1 MDIIVQKFGGTSVST
16 EERRKQVIKK
26 ISKAIESGLKPVVVV
41 SAMGRAGEPYATD
54 TLLSLVDDNFK
65 ENNKAAQDLLMCC
78 GEIIS
83 SVVMCN
89 DLYKHGITAVPLT
102 GGQAGIITNSNFTDA
117 QSIKV
122 DTTNIMKIVESGKV
136 PVITG
141 FQGVTENGFF
151 TTLGRGGSDTSACIL
166 GVALKAK
173 EIAIYTDVDGIMTA
187 DPRVV
192 EDASLINEMTY
203 NEVFQ
208 LADHGA
214 KVIHPKAV
222 EIAKRG
228 NVPLI
233 IKNTMSECK
242 GTVIK
247 SNVSEEEKRLI
258 SGITHLNNRIQV
270 RVRLSENRDSKSYR
284 SLLKLLAKN
293 HISLD
298 LINIFP
304 EHQMFTIDA
313 SEKEKLNEIMNK
325 AGIKYSIIEGCSTIA
340 IVGAGMNGVPGVMA
354 SIINTLTSNEIEV
367 LQTTDSNMTIWCLI
381 YTSKVKEAI
390 RLLHKEF
397 NLGNTKIAIDNTYL
411 AKTEEEKENI
421 YQQFNKIACKILCE
435 GK

>member
-298 LINIFP
+298 LINIFL

-397 NLGNTKIAIDNTYL
+397 NLGNIN
-411 AKTEEEKENI
+411 
-421 YQQFNKIACKILCE
+421 
-435 GK
+435 

>member
-242 GTVIK
+242 ATVIK

-397 NLGNTKIAIDNTYL
+397 NLGNIN
-411 AKTEEEKENI
+411 
-421 YQQFNKIACKILCE
+421 
-435 GK
+435 

>member
-1 MDIIVQKFGGTSVST
+1 MNIIVQKFGGTSVST

-26 ISKAIESGLKPVVVV
+26 IGKAIENGFKPVVVV
-41 SAMGRAGEPYATD
+41 SAMGRMGEPYATD
-54 TLLSLVDDNFK
+54 TLLSLVDSNFK
-65 ENNKAAQDLLMCC
+65 NNNKSAQDLLMCC

-102 GGQAGIITNSNFTDA
+102 GGQAGIITNEVHTDA
-117 QSIKV
+117 QAIDV
-122 DTTNIMKIVESGKV
+122 DTHNIIKILEAGKV
-136 PVITG
+136 PVVTG
-141 FQGVTENGFF
+141 FQGVTRNGFF

-173 EIAIYTDVDGIMTA
+173 EIDIYTDVDGIMTA
-187 DPRVV
+187 DPRMV

-208 LADHGA
+208 LADQGA

-222 EIAKRG
+222 ALAKKG
-228 NVPLI
+228 NVPLV
-233 IKNTMSECK
+233 IKNTMNDSK

-270 RVRLSENRDSKSYR
+270 RVRLSENKGKSSYR
-284 SLLKLLAKN
+284 SLLELLAKN

-304 EHQMFTIDA
+304 EHQMFTIDS
-313 SEKEKLNEIMNK
+313 SEKDKLSEIMSK
-325 AGIKYSIIEGCSTIA
+325 ADIKYTTIEECSTIA
-340 IVGAGMNGVPGVMA
+340 VVGAGMNGVPGVMA
-354 SIINTLTSNEIEV
+354 RIINTLTSNEIEI

-381 YTSKVKEAI
+381 YTKKVPDAI

-397 NLGNTKIAIDNTYL
+397 GLGK
-411 AKTEEEKENI
+411 
-421 YQQFNKIACKILCE
+421 
-435 GK
+435 

>member
-1 MDIIVQKFGGTSVST
+1 MNIIVQKFGGTSVST

-26 ISKAIESGLKPVVVV
+26 IGKAIENGFKPVVVV
-41 SAMGRAGEPYATD
+41 SAMGRMGEPYATD
-54 TLLSLVDDNFK
+54 TLLSLVDSNFK
-65 ENNKAAQDLLMCC
+65 NNNKSAQDLLMCC

-83 SVVMCN
+83 SVVLCN

-102 GGQAGIITNSNFTDA
+102 GGQAGIITNEVHTDA
-117 QSIKV
+117 QAIDV
-122 DTTNIMKIVESGKV
+122 DTHNIIKILEAGKV
-136 PVITG
+136 PVVTG
-141 FQGVTENGFF
+141 FQGVTRNGFF

-173 EIAIYTDVDGIMTA
+173 EIDIYTDVDGIMTA
-187 DPRVV
+187 DPRMV

-208 LADHGA
+208 LADQGA

-222 EIAKRG
+222 ALAKKG
-228 NVPLI
+228 NVPLV
-233 IKNTMSECK
+233 IKNTMNDSK

-270 RVRLSENRDSKSYR
+270 RVRLSENKGKSSYR
-284 SLLKLLAKN
+284 SLLELLAKN

-304 EHQMFTIDA
+304 EHQMFTIDS
-313 SEKEKLNEIMNK
+313 SEKDKLSEIMSK
-325 AGIKYSIIEGCSTIA
+325 ADIKYTTIEECSTIA
-340 IVGAGMNGVPGVMA
+340 VVGAGMNGVPGVMA
-354 SIINTLTSNEIEV
+354 RIINTLTSNEIEI

-381 YTSKVKEAI
+381 YTKKVPDAI
-390 RLLHKEF
+390 RLLHNEF
-397 NLGNTKIAIDNTYL
+397 VLGK
-411 AKTEEEKENI
+411 
-421 YQQFNKIACKILCE
+421 
-435 GK
+435 

>member
-304 EHQMFTIDA
+304 EHQMFTIYA

-397 NLGNTKIAIDNTYL
+397 NLGNIN
-411 AKTEEEKENI
+411 
-421 YQQFNKIACKILCE
+421 
-435 GK
+435 

>member
-41 SAMGRAGEPYATD
+41 SAMERAGEPYATD

-397 NLGNTKIAIDNTYL
+397 NLGNIN
-411 AKTEEEKENI
+411 
-421 YQQFNKIACKILCE
+421 
-435 GK
+435 

>member
-16 EERRKQVIKK
+16 EKRRKQVIKK
-26 ISKAIESGLKPVVVV
+26 VSKAIESGLKPVVVV

-65 ENNKAAQDLLMCC
+65 ENNKNSQDLLMCC

-89 DLYKHGITAVPLT
+89 DLYKHGISAVPLT
-102 GGQAGIITNSNFTDA
+102 GGQAGIVTNSSFTNA
-117 QSIKV
+117 QYIKV
-122 DTTNIMKIVESGKV
+122 DTTNIMKIVEAGKV

-141 FQGVTENGFF
+141 FQGITEDGFF

-192 EDASLINEMTY
+192 KDASLINEMTY

-222 EIAKRG
+222 EIAKKG
-228 NVPLI
+228 NIPLV
-233 IKNTMSECK
+233 IKNTMSNCK
-242 GTVIK
+242 GTMIK
-247 SNVSEEEKRLI
+247 SSISEEEKRLI

-270 RVRLSENRDSKSYR
+270 RVRLSENKKSKSYR
-284 SLLKLLAKN
+284 NLLELLAKN
-293 HISLD
+293 NISLD

-325 AGIKYSIIEGCSTIA
+325 AEIKYSIIEGCSTIA
-340 IVGAGMNGVPGVMA
+340 VIGAGMNGVPGVMA

-381 YTSKVKEAI
+381 YTSKVNDAI

-397 NLGNTKIAIDNTYL
+397 NLGNIN
-411 AKTEEEKENI
+411 
-421 YQQFNKIACKILCE
+421 
-435 GK
+435 

>member
-1 MDIIVQKFGGTSVST
+1 MNIIVQKFGGTSVST
-16 EERRKQVIKK
+16 EERRKQVINK
-26 ISKAIESGLKPVVVV
+26 IGKAIENGLKPVVVV
-41 SAMGRAGEPYATD
+41 SAMGRMGEAYATD
-54 TLLSLVDDNFK
+54 TLLSLVDNNFK
-65 ENNKAAQDLLMCC
+65 DNNKSAQDLLMCC

-83 SVVMCN
+83 SVVLCN

-102 GGQAGIITNSNFTDA
+102 GGQAGIITNNVHTDA
-117 QSIKV
+117 QAIDV
-122 DTTNIMKIVESGKV
+122 DTRNIMKVLEEGKV
-136 PVITG
+136 PVVTG
-141 FQGVTENGFF
+141 FQGVTKDGFF

-173 EIAIYTDVDGIMTA
+173 EIDIYTDVDGIMTA
-187 DPRVV
+187 DPRIV

-208 LADHGA
+208 LADQGA

-222 EIAKRG
+222 DLAKKG
-228 NVPLI
+228 NVPLV
-233 IKNTMSECK
+233 IKNTMSDSK
-242 GTVIK
+242 GTIIK

-270 RVRLSENRDSKSYR
+270 RVRLVDNKDKGTYR
-284 SLLKLLAKN
+284 NLLELLAKN

-313 SEKEKLNEIMNK
+313 TEKEKLSEIMSK
-325 AGIKYSIIEGCSTIA
+325 AEIKYTIIENCSTVA

-354 SIINTLTSNEIEV
+354 RIINTLTSNNIEI

-381 YTSKVKEAI
+381 DTKNVSEAV
-390 RLLHKEF
+390 RLLHSEF
-397 NLGNTKIAIDNTYL
+397 GLGK
-411 AKTEEEKENI
+411 
-421 YQQFNKIACKILCE
+421 
-435 GK
+435 

>member
-1 MDIIVQKFGGTSVST
+1 MNIIVQKFGGTSVST

-26 ISKAIESGLKPVVVV
+26 IGKAIESGLKPVVVV
-41 SAMGRAGEPYATD
+41 SAMGRKGDPYA
-54 TLLSLVDDNFK
+54 TLLSLVDNNFK
-65 ENNKAAQDLLMCC
+65 NNNKSAQDLLMCC

-83 SVVMCN
+83 SVVLCN

-102 GGQAGIITNSNFTDA
+102 GGQAGIITNSVHTDA
-117 QSIKV
+117 QAIDV
-122 DTTNIMKIVESGKV
+122 DTHNIIKILESGKV
-136 PVITG
+136 PVVTG
-141 FQGVTENGFF
+141 FQGVTKDGFF

-173 EIAIYTDVDGIMTA
+173 EIDIYTDVDGIMTA
-187 DPRVV
+187 DPRMV

-208 LADHGA
+208 LADQGA

-222 EIAKRG
+222 DLAKKG
-228 NVPLI
+228 NVPLV
-233 IKNTMSECK
+233 IKNTMNDSK
-242 GTVIK
+242 GTMIK

-270 RVRLSENRDSKSYR
+270 RVRLSDNKGKGSYR
-284 SLLKLLAKN
+284 NLLELLAKN

-313 SEKEKLNEIMNK
+313 TEKDKLSEIMSK
-325 AGIKYSIIEGCSTIA
+325 AEIKYTTIEDCSTIA

-354 SIINTLTSNEIEV
+354 RIINTLTSNEIEV

-381 YTSKVKEAI
+381 DSKKVPEAI
-390 RLLHKEF
+390 RLLHSEF
-397 NLGNTKIAIDNTYL
+397 GLGK
-411 AKTEEEKENI
+411 
-421 YQQFNKIACKILCE
+421 
-435 GK
+435 

>member
-1 MDIIVQKFGGTSVST
+1 MD
-16 EERRKQVIKK
+16 
-26 ISKAIESGLKPVVVV
+26 AIHT
-41 SAMGRAGEPYATD
+41 TD
-54 TLLSLVDDNFK
+54 TFNRLDHCCICFLLVDGNFK
-65 ENNKAAQDLLMCC
+65 ENNKAAQDLLMCF

-166 GVALKAK
+166 GV
-173 EIAIYTDVDGIMTA
+173 
-187 DPRVV
+187 
-192 EDASLINEMTY
+192 
-203 NEVFQ
+203 
-208 LADHGA
+208 
-214 KVIHPKAV
+214 

-228 NVPLI
+228 NVPLV

-284 SLLKLLAKN
+284 SLL
-293 HISLD
+293 
-298 LINIFP
+298 
-304 EHQMFTIDA
+304 T
-313 SEKEKLNEIMNK
+313 
-325 AGIKYSIIEGCSTIA
+325 
-340 IVGAGMNGVPGVMA
+340 
-354 SIINTLTSNEIEV
+354 
-367 LQTTDSNMTIWCLI
+367 
-381 YTSKVKEAI
+381 
-390 RLLHKEF
+390 
-397 NLGNTKIAIDNTYL
+397 
-411 AKTEEEKENI
+411 
-421 YQQFNKIACKILCE
+421 
-435 GK
+435 

>member
-89 DLYKHGITAVPLT
+89 DLYKYGITAVPLT

-397 NLGNTKIAIDNTYL
+397 NLGNIN
-411 AKTEEEKENI
+411 
-421 YQQFNKIACKILCE
+421 
-435 GK
+435 

>member
-1 MDIIVQKFGGTSVST
+1 MNIIVQKFGGTSVST

-26 ISKAIESGLKPVVVV
+26 IGEAIENGFKPVVVV
-41 SAMGRAGEPYATD
+41 SAMGRMGEPYATD
-54 TLLSLVDDNFK
+54 TLLSLVDSNFK
-65 ENNKAAQDLLMCC
+65 NNNKSAQDLLMCC

-83 SVVMCN
+83 SVVLCN

-102 GGQAGIITNSNFTDA
+102 GGQAGIITNEVHTDA
-117 QSIKV
+117 QAIDV
-122 DTTNIMKIVESGKV
+122 DTHNIIKILEAGKV
-136 PVITG
+136 PVVTG
-141 FQGVTENGFF
+141 FQGVTRNGFF

-173 EIAIYTDVDGIMTA
+173 EIDIYTDVDGIMTA
-187 DPRVV
+187 DPRMV

-208 LADHGA
+208 LADQGA

-222 EIAKRG
+222 ALAKKG
-228 NVPLI
+228 NVPLV
-233 IKNTMSECK
+233 IKNTMNDSK

-270 RVRLSENRDSKSYR
+270 RVRLSENKGKSSYR
-284 SLLKLLAKN
+284 SLLELLAKN

-304 EHQMFTIDA
+304 EHQMFTIDS
-313 SEKEKLNEIMNK
+313 SEKDKLSEIMSK
-325 AGIKYSIIEGCSTIA
+325 ADIKYTTIEECSTIA
-340 IVGAGMNGVPGVMA
+340 VVGAGMNGVPGVMA
-354 SIINTLTSNEIEV
+354 RIINTLTSNEIEI

-381 YTSKVKEAI
+381 YTKKVPDAI

-397 NLGNTKIAIDNTYL
+397 GLGK
-411 AKTEEEKENI
+411 
-421 YQQFNKIACKILCE
+421 
-435 GK
+435 

>member
-54 TLLSLVDDNFK
+54 TLLSLVDGNFK

-228 NVPLI
+228 NVPLV

-298 LINIFP
+298 LINICP
-304 EHQMFTIDA
+304 EHQIFTIYA
-313 SEKEKLNEIMNK
+313 SEK
-325 AGIKYSIIEGCSTIA
+325 
-340 IVGAGMNGVPGVMA
+340 
-354 SIINTLTSNEIEV
+354 
-367 LQTTDSNMTIWCLI
+367 
-381 YTSKVKEAI
+381 
-390 RLLHKEF
+390 
-397 NLGNTKIAIDNTYL
+397 
-411 AKTEEEKENI
+411 
-421 YQQFNKIACKILCE
+421 
-435 GK
+435 

>member
-1 MDIIVQKFGGTSVST
+1 MNIIVQKFGGTSVST

-26 ISKAIESGLKPVVVV
+26 IGKAIENGFKPVVVV
-41 SAMGRAGEPYATD
+41 SAMGRMGEPYATD
-54 TLLSLVDDNFK
+54 TLLSLVDSNFK
-65 ENNKAAQDLLMCC
+65 NNNKSAQDLLMCC

-83 SVVMCN
+83 SVVLCN

-102 GGQAGIITNSNFTDA
+102 GGQAGIITNEVHTDA
-117 QSIKV
+117 QAIDV
-122 DTTNIMKIVESGKV
+122 DTHNIIKILEAGKV
-136 PVITG
+136 PVVTG
-141 FQGVTENGFF
+141 FQGVTRNGFF

-173 EIAIYTDVDGIMTA
+173 EIDIYTDVDGIMTA
-187 DPRVV
+187 DPRMV

-208 LADHGA
+208 LADQGA

-222 EIAKRG
+222 ALAKKG
-228 NVPLI
+228 NVPLV
-233 IKNTMSECK
+233 IKNTMNDSK

-270 RVRLSENRDSKSYR
+270 RVRLSENKGKSSYR
-284 SLLKLLAKN
+284 SLLELLAKN

-304 EHQMFTIDA
+304 EHQMFTIDS
-313 SEKEKLNEIMNK
+313 SEKDKLSEIMSK
-325 AGIKYSIIEGCSTIA
+325 ADIKYTTIEECSTIA
-340 IVGAGMNGVPGVMA
+340 VVGAGMNGVPGVMA
-354 SIINTLTSNEIEV
+354 RIINTLTSNEIEI

-381 YTSKVKEAI
+381 YTKKVPDAI

-397 NLGNTKIAIDNTYL
+397 SLGK
-411 AKTEEEKENI
+411 
-421 YQQFNKIACKILCE
+421 
-435 GK
+435 

>member
-1 MDIIVQKFGGTSVST
+1 MNIIVQKFGGTSVST
-16 EERRKQVIKK
+16 EERRKQVINK
-26 ISKAIESGLKPVVVV
+26 IGKAIESGLKPVVVV
-41 SAMGRAGEPYATD
+41 SAMGRMGEPYATD
-54 TLLSLVDDNFK
+54 TLLSLVDNNFK
-65 ENNKAAQDLLMCC
+65 DNNKSAQDLLMCC

-83 SVVMCN
+83 SVVLCN

-102 GGQAGIITNSNFTDA
+102 GGQAGIITNNVHTDA
-117 QSIKV
+117 QAIDV
-122 DTTNIMKIVESGKV
+122 DTHNIMKVLEEGKV
-136 PVITG
+136 PVVTG
-141 FQGVTENGFF
+141 FQGVTKDGFF

-173 EIAIYTDVDGIMTA
+173 EIDIYTDVDGIMTA
-187 DPRVV
+187 DPRIV

-208 LADHGA
+208 LADQGA

-222 EIAKRG
+222 ALAKKG
-228 NVPLI
+228 NVPLA
-233 IKNTMSECK
+233 IKNTMSDSK
-242 GTVIK
+242 GTIIK

-270 RVRLSENRDSKSYR
+270 RVRLSDNKGKGTYR
-284 SLLKLLAKN
+284 NLLELLAKN

-313 SEKEKLNEIMNK
+313 TEKDKLSEIMSK
-325 AGIKYSIIEGCSTIA
+325 AEIKYTTIENCSTVA

-354 SIINTLTSNEIEV
+354 RIINTLTSNNIEI

-381 YTSKVKEAI
+381 DTKNVSEAV
-390 RLLHKEF
+390 RLLHSEF
-397 NLGNTKIAIDNTYL
+397 GLGK
-411 AKTEEEKENI
+411 
-421 YQQFNKIACKILCE
+421 
-435 GK
+435 

>member
-1 MDIIVQKFGGTSVST
+1 MNIIVQKFGGTSVST

-26 ISKAIESGLKPVVVV
+26 IGKAIENGLKPVVVV
-41 SAMGRAGEPYATD
+41 SAMGRMGEAYATD
-54 TLLSLVDDNFK
+54 TLLSLVDNNFK
-65 ENNKAAQDLLMCC
+65 DNNKCAQDLLMCC

-83 SVVMCN
+83 SVVLCN

-102 GGQAGIITNSNFTDA
+102 GGQAGIITNNVHTDA
-117 QSIKV
+117 QAIDV
-122 DTTNIMKIVESGKV
+122 DTRNIMKVLEEGKV
-136 PVITG
+136 PVVTG
-141 FQGVTENGFF
+141 FQGVTKDGFF

-173 EIAIYTDVDGIMTA
+173 EIDIYTDVDGIMTA
-187 DPRVV
+187 DPRIV

-208 LADHGA
+208 LADQGA

-222 EIAKRG
+222 DLAKKG
-228 NVPLI
+228 NVPLV
-233 IKNTMSECK
+233 IKNTMSDSK
-242 GTVIK
+242 GTIIK
-247 SNVSEEEKRLI
+247 SDVSEEEKRLI

-270 RVRLSENRDSKSYR
+270 RVRLADNKDKGSYR
-284 SLLKLLAKN
+284 NLLELLAKN

-313 SEKEKLNEIMNK
+313 TEKEKLSEIMSK
-325 AGIKYSIIEGCSTIA
+325 AEIKYTIIENCSTVA

-354 SIINTLTSNEIEV
+354 RIINALTSNNIEI

-381 YTSKVKEAI
+381 DTKNVSEAV
-390 RLLHKEF
+390 RFLHSEF
-397 NLGNTKIAIDNTYL
+397 GLGK
-411 AKTEEEKENI
+411 
-421 YQQFNKIACKILCE
+421 
-435 GK
+435 

>member
-117 QSIKV
+117 QFIKV

-397 NLGNTKIAIDNTYL
+397 NLGNIN
-411 AKTEEEKENI
+411 
-421 YQQFNKIACKILCE
+421 
-435 GK
+435 

>member
-41 SAMGRAGEPYATD
+41 SAMGRAGEPYVTD

-397 NLGNTKIAIDNTYL
+397 NLGNIN
-411 AKTEEEKENI
+411 
-421 YQQFNKIACKILCE
+421 
-435 GK
+435 

>member
-89 DLYKHGITAVPLT
+89 DLYKHGIIAVPLT

-397 NLGNTKIAIDNTYL
+397 NLGNIN
-411 AKTEEEKENI
+411 
-421 YQQFNKIACKILCE
+421 
-435 GK
+435 